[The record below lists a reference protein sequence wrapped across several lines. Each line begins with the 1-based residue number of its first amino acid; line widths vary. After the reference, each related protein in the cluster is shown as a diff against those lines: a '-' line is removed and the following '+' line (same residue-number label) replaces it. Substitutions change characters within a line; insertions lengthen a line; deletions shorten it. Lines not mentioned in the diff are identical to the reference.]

1 MSEPDDDLQA
11 AFQAERA
18 AERRR
23 APSYPAVSA
32 GRSRARRPRVRRAR
46 RLLLTGALVAVLAGI
61 GITLRIQATREL
73 ELARGVMAVK
83 SPTAFLLIT
92 PDNSLLDSIPR
103 FGRSVPGSP
112 LRALDPGGPLGPPLE
127 RSPRI

>member
-11 AFQAERA
+11 AFQAQRA

-23 APSYPAVSA
+23 APSYPAGS
-32 GRSRARRPRVRRAR
+32 GRSRARRPRAHRAR
-46 RLLLTGALVAVLAGI
+46 RLLLTGALAAALGGI
-61 GITLRIQATREL
+61 AITLRIQASREL

-83 SPTAFLLIT
+83 SPTAFLLET